1 MEPVRFEDL
10 GVDERILRAVTEM
23 GFEEATPIQAKA
35 IPEVMTGQDIIGQAQ
50 TGTGKTASFG
60 IPMLQKV
67 DPKNKHVQA
76 IVLCPTREL
85 AIQSADEIRKLAK
98 FMHGIKVLP
107 IYGGQD
113 IVKQIRSLKTGVQ
126 VLIGTPGRVMDHMRR
141 HTIKLDDLKI
151 VVLDEADEMLNM
163 GFREDIET
171 ILSQTPEER
180 QTLLFSATMPQP
192 IMEIARTY
200 QKNAKIVKV
209 VKRELTVANIEQYY
223 YEVRP
228 KNKEE
233 VLSRLL
239 DIYNPALSV
248 VFCNTKRQVDELVEG
263 LKGRGYF
270 AEGLHGDMKQQQR
283 DRVMNGFRNGRTE
296 ILVAT
301 DVAARGIDV
310 DDVDAVFNY
319 DLPQDDEYYVHR
331 IGRTG
336 RAGKNGKAFT
346 FITGREFYKLK
357 DIQRYCRTK
366 IIAKQVPSLNDVAN
380 VKADKIFEKVA
391 GMIDEDNLKP
401 YIRMIEEKLEKE
413 DYTTLD
419 LAAAFLRMALGDEDK
434 SVEVDDF
441 GDTGA
446 EDGMVRLFI
455 NIGKNQK
462 ARPGDILGA
471 IEKIPAKNIYILP
484 NNGNIILAAE
494 QAKDLTKDKAVHV
507 IPTKNIPQGIA
518 AMINFVEGFTPEQ
531 NEEAMTEALSE
542 VKSGQVTYAV
552 RDTVIDG
559 KEIKAGNIMGLS
571 DKTIEV
577 VGTDVVDTT
586 IDLLKKMMDE
596 ESELITIY
604 YGEEGTKEDAEKIA
618 KAIEGIDDEMEV
630 EIQYGGQPIYYYFV
644 SVE

>member
-401 YIRMIEEKLEKE
+401 YIRMI
-413 DYTTLD
+413 
-419 LAAAFLRMALGDEDK
+419 
-434 SVEVDDF
+434 
-441 GDTGA
+441 
-446 EDGMVRLFI
+446 
-455 NIGKNQK
+455 
-462 ARPGDILGA
+462 
-471 IEKIPAKNIYILP
+471 
-484 NNGNIILAAE
+484 
-494 QAKDLTKDKAVHV
+494 
-507 IPTKNIPQGIA
+507 
-518 AMINFVEGFTPEQ
+518 
-531 NEEAMTEALSE
+531 
-542 VKSGQVTYAV
+542 
-552 RDTVIDG
+552 
-559 KEIKAGNIMGLS
+559 
-571 DKTIEV
+571 
-577 VGTDVVDTT
+577 
-586 IDLLKKMMDE
+586 
-596 ESELITIY
+596 
-604 YGEEGTKEDAEKIA
+604 
-618 KAIEGIDDEMEV
+618 
-630 EIQYGGQPIYYYFV
+630 
-644 SVE
+644 